1 MARSLAWWTKAWPM
15 MLTVLMLIVGVDMGH
30 AQVQQPLRPRF
41 NMPPAGARFVPNEI
55 ILDSFPTVPTP
66 TLEAIAQRH
75 RMTRLETQVFS
86 LTGRRM
92 HRWRLDGGG
101 TVEAMI
107 RGVNGESQIAGAQ
120 PNYLYTLEEV
130 AAAAPV
136 TNEQYV
142 PRKLMLEQAHKLSTG
157 NRIL

>member
-1 MARSLAWWTKAWPM
+1 MRQFVPTHLSKMRFMLMAAMTLA
-15 MLTVLMLIVGVDMGH
+15 GVYE
-30 AQVQQPLRPRF
+30 AQAQQLRARF
-41 NMPPAGARFVPNEI
+41 NMPAAGETRFVPNEI

-75 RMTRLETQVFS
+75 QMTRLETQVFA

-107 RGVNGESQIAGAQ
+107 RGVNSEPQIAGAQ
-120 PNYLYTLEEV
+120 PNYLYSL
-130 AAAAPV
+130 AQAAAPV
-136 TNEQYV
+136 TGDQ
-142 PRKLMLEQAHKLSTG
+142 
-157 NRIL
+157 

>member
-15 MLTVLMLIVGVDMGH
+15 MLTVLMLIMLIVGVDMGH
-30 AQVQQPLRPRF
+30 AQVQQPLRARF

-92 HRWRLDGGG
+92 HRWRLECGG
-101 TVEAMI
+101 TVEGML
-107 RGVNGESQIAGAQ
+107 RGVNGEPAI
-120 PNYLYTLEEV
+120 
-130 AAAAPV
+130 
-136 TNEQYV
+136 
-142 PRKLMLEQAHKLSTG
+142 
-157 NRIL
+157 